1 MADITMCNGGD
12 CPLKEKCYRFKAT
25 ASAWQSYFVEAP
37 YSMDGC
43 RYFWPIESE
52 EYEDR
57 SRYRNNYGLE
67 EDPRSSNQGH

>member
-1 MADITMCNGGD
+1 MSS
-12 CPLKEKCYRFKAT
+12 PKK
-25 ASAWQSYFVEAP
+25 
-37 YSMDGC
+37 MDGC
-43 RYFWPIESE
+43 PEFLPIEESE